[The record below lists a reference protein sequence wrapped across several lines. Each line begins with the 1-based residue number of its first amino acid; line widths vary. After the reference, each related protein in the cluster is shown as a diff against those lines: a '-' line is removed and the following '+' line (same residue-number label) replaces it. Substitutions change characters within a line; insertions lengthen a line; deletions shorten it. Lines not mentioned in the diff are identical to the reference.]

1 MTIDLEGNDTSGQ
14 PQKGTGPG
22 GGKFPVSKAK
32 YYVGGALLIALAC
45 AIFFS

>member
-22 GGKFPVSKAK
+22 GGEFPTNKVK
-32 YYVGGALLIALAC
+32 YYILGAIAFAFLV
-45 AIFFS
+45 AIAIS